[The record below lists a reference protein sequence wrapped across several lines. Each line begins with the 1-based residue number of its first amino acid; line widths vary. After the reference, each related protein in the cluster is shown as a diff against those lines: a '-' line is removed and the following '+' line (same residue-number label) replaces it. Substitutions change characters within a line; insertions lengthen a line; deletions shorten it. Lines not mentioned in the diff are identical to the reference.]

1 MRVCGPALTTQ
12 GADPFRHPGL
22 RGPAPRG
29 PCPGTGHWDKAGPSA
44 SCLLDT
50 GHQPPELPGQG
61 GRAERGSPMEVTSGG
76 RETGG
81 RRRRRASQVSLA
93 LTRASLERVARSP
106 GAGRENGPG
115 RSWSRGT
122 GDHAAW
128 PRCPAQGWGQSR
140 SAGGAP
146 QSCRGDSSCLEVG
159 GRRGSEEQGRLTAPG
174 LPSAGADLDPAPHTR
189 PLDTVAAARHWG
201 SSLSR
206 DTWPPPSAHSHRLG
220 LGGWRYAARQRVGTA
235 AHRGELRAEGL

>member
-1 MRVCGPALTTQ
+1 
-12 GADPFRHPGL
+12 
-22 RGPAPRG
+22 
-29 PCPGTGHWDKAGPSA
+29 
-44 SCLLDT
+44 
-50 GHQPPELPGQG
+50 
-61 GRAERGSPMEVTSGG
+61 MEVTSGG

-81 RRRRRASQVSLA
+81 AAEATGASQVSSA

-106 GAGRENGPG
+106 GAGRENGTAEARPG

-128 PRCPAQGWGQSR
+128 PRCPAQGWGRSR
-140 SAGGAP
+140 SAGGVP

-174 LPSAGADLDPAPHTR
+174 LPSAGADLDSAPHAR

-201 SSLSR
+201 SSLSG
-206 DTWPPPSAHSHRLG
+206 DTWPPPSAHSHRLDLEAG
-220 LGGWRYAARQRVGTA
+220 VMLHGRELGQRLT
-235 AHRGELRAEGL
+235 RAS